1 MSDATPEPPSTPA
14 EARLLDVLAPLRD
27 EPPPS
32 DPPLAPAVARA
43 LRWQVGVRSAVRAGG
58 MLAAAAVDAVSL
70 LVGAGKGRK

>member
-1 MSDATPEPPSTPA
+1 MSDATPEPPPTPA

-27 EPPPS
+27 APPPS
-32 DPPLAPAVARA
+32 DPPLAPVVARA

-70 LVGAGKGRK
+70 LMGTGKERR